1 MDHRRPQTRHPLPR
15 LSLSGQWFSLLPW
28 VFINVSSIF
37 FFYFLLLKYAIHFF
51 LLLYYFLIIHE
62 LLIFRMRMNV
72 NERALDLNVDVND
85 SKIHHK
91 ELCNII
97 TLIIYM
103 YWLVFQKNP
112 PTTILLK
119 LLLFLPKKKK
129 WKMLVCEW

>member
-1 MDHRRPQTRHPLPR
+1 M
-15 LSLSGQWFSLLPW
+15 W
-28 VFINVSSIF
+28 
-37 FFYFLLLKYAIHFF
+37 
-51 LLLYYFLIIHE
+51 
-62 LLIFRMRMNV
+62 MNV
-72 NERALDLNVDVND
+72 NEGALDLNVDVND

-97 TLIIYM
+97 TTLIIYM

-129 WKMLVCEW
+129 MENARLRVIQ

>member
-1 MDHRRPQTRHPLPR
+1 MTAQ
-15 LSLSGQWFSLLPW
+15 
-28 VFINVSSIF
+28 
-37 FFYFLLLKYAIHFF
+37 YFF
-51 LLLYYFLIIHE
+51 LFFIIKIRDPFFSSFILFLIIHE

-72 NERALDLNVDVND
+72 NEGALDLNVDVND

-97 TLIIYM
+97 TTLIIYM

-129 WKMLVCEW
+129 WEMLVCEWYNIECKLYTGLYFVFTYIPYN

>member
-1 MDHRRPQTRHPLPR
+1 M
-15 LSLSGQWFSLLPW
+15 W
-28 VFINVSSIF
+28 
-37 FFYFLLLKYAIHFF
+37 
-51 LLLYYFLIIHE
+51 
-62 LLIFRMRMNV
+62 MNV

-97 TLIIYM
+97 TTLIIYM

-119 LLLFLPKKKK
+119 LLLFLPKKKNGK
-129 WKMLVCEW
+129 CSFASDTIEFKLYTGLYICIHVHTI